1 MDHNKNHQNGYQ
13 AAETSLL
20 RGISPL
26 WIIPLVTVLAGLWMV
41 YDHLSSQGP
50 LITLEFMDADGLVE
64 GKTKIKTRSIDVGVV
79 VSIHMSKETEGV
91 IIKARM
97 EPEVAELLTEDSRF
111 WVTKPVISLAG
122 VSGLGTLLSGQHI
135 EFTPGNSKQLNDH
148 FEALETPP
156 LTPSGTPGIHLTL
169 DSKADFSYS
178 EGDAI
183 LYQGFKVGKIE
194 DIYFNSDERMMYYNV
209 FIQAPYHK
217 LITSNT
223 RFWDSSGIRAEVTS
237 SGVSVDTGN
246 LESLLIGGIS
256 FGLPDGQLAGVRVT
270 ERAYFKIYPSRSQTG
285 EEDYQQTLS
294 YILLVDNSIPGLE
307 SGNPVIIR
315 GIKVGEVVQS
325 GDIPVGGSLLD
336 LDLMIPIKIE
346 LNPARMG
353 MADTETGRDQ
363 AEEELLLWLKKGM
376 SATVKSTSPLFGQQI
391 IELRLPRKAIET
403 EIVYYEN
410 MPVITVNT
418 DGFDDIT
425 EKLNQI
431 VDKINSIPITEIGNN
446 LEQLLSET
454 TEAVSSIEELA
465 TQAGSEE
472 LVRSLNQTT
481 IQIGELAASYSTNSP
496 SNREIQ
502 LALENLTHVL
512 AELSPLLTELKNKP
526 NGFIFTS
533 NGKPEAEPKSKS
545 N

>member
-1 MDHNKNHQNGYQ
+1 MSNNKNHQNDYQ
-13 AAETSLL
+13 AADTSPLH
-20 RGISPL
+20 GISPL
-26 WIIPLVTVLAGLWMV
+26 WIIPLITVLAGLWMV
-41 YDHLSSQGP
+41 YDHLSSLGP
-50 LITLEFMDADGLVE
+50 LITLELVDADGLVE

-79 VSIHMSKETEGV
+79 VSIGMSKETEGV
-91 IIKARM
+91 VITARM
-97 EPEVAELLTEDSRF
+97 DPEVAGLLTEDSRF
-111 WVTKPVISLAG
+111 WVAKPVISLTG

-148 FEALETPP
+148 FEAMERPP

-169 DSKADFSYS
+169 DSESDFSYG
-178 EGDAI
+178 EGDVI

-194 DIYFNSDERMMYYNV
+194 DIYFNSDERMMYYNA

-256 FGLPDGQLAGVRVT
+256 FGLPDGQVPGTRVT
-270 ERAYFKIYPSRSQTG
+270 ERAYFKIYPSRSQIG
-285 EEDYQQTLS
+285 EQHYQQTLN
-294 YILLVDNSIPGLE
+294 YILLVDDSIPGLE

-315 GIKVGEVVQS
+315 GIKVGQVVQS
-325 GDIPVGGSLLD
+325 GEIPEGGSLLD
-336 LDLMIPIKIE
+336 LELMIPIQIE
-346 LNPARMG
+346 LNPARLG
-353 MADTETGRDQ
+353 MADTEAGRDQ
-363 AEEELLLWLKKGM
+363 AAEELLLWLTKGM

-391 IELRLPRKAIET
+391 IELRLPRKAVER
-403 EIVYYEN
+403 EIIYYED
-410 MPVITVNT
+410 MPVITVNR
-418 DGFDDIT
+418 DDFGQIT
-425 EKLNQI
+425 EKLSQI
-431 VDKINSIPITEIGNN
+431 IDKINSIPITEIGNN
-446 LEQLLSET
+446 LAQLLSET

-465 TQAGSEE
+465 TEAGSEE

-481 IQIGELAASYSTNSP
+481 IQIGELAASYSTNSS

-502 LALENLTHVL
+502 LVLENLTHVL

-526 NGFIFTS
+526 NGFIFTG